1 MNGFEDLEARVLSRE
16 ICNEIR
22 IFMEPTSPNKD
33 LGLKN
38 QTKNPSGSI
47 MDNIAEGYE
56 RNGNLEFIQFLGI
69 VKVSCG
75 ELRSRPYRFLD
86 SALISQE
93 QFDGILPK
101 TILLG
106 KKIGTFRSYLK
117 KSERKGSKSD

>member
-1 MNGFEDLEARVLSRE
+1 MNGFKDLEAWVLSGE

-33 LGLKN
+33 FGLKN
-38 QTKNPSGSI
+38 QTNNPSGSI
-47 MDNIAEGYE
+47 MDNIAEGHE
-56 RNGNLEFIQFLGI
+56 RKGNLEFIQFLGI
-69 VKVSCG
+69 AKASCG

-106 KKIGTFRSYLK
+106 KKIGTFGSYLK